1 MSSVAPPANP
11 MVPTLPHDD
20 EQPPRQ
26 RRTRMWRA
34 REPKARYRDLD
45 RATRRFIGGATVTLF
60 AVMVCSAYLL
70 PLAFMTVTAFKTEDQ
85 MGTGTI
91 LPMSPNRVEIDGVAR
106 DMYEVPMPDGSMRD
120 LALVQPGRQSSVFV
134 DPDEPDVPIEWE
146 GSWRTLDRDLEFD
159 PSTQNFTRAWEIL
172 NFPRLLRNTAII
184 AGLGMAGT
192 VISSTLVA
200 YGLSRFRIPWK
211 GLILGSLIG
220 TIILP
225 RFVTLVPT
233 YAVFNQ
239 IGWVGTWLPLI
250 VPHCFANAYNV
261 FLLRQFFLTIPKDL
275 DEAAAIDG
283 AGPLTTLFTVILP
296 QAKGAIL
303 AVALFH
309 FFFAWNDFL
318 EPLIYLSGRRDLI
331 PISVGL
337 YDFLGIYDSYIPLVQ
352 AGALIG
358 MAVPIL
364 VFLVLQRVFLR
375 GIDLSGSMK

>member
-1 MSSVAPPANP
+1 MTSVVPPPTPPVAALPAEQAPQ
-11 MVPTLPHDD
+11 L
-20 EQPPRQ
+20 E
-26 RRTRMWRA
+26 RRRAAFWRA
-34 REPKARYRDLD
+34 REPRASYGDLD
-45 RATRRFIGGATVTLF
+45 RPTRRFLGGATLTLF
-60 AVMVCSAYLL
+60 AVMLCTAYLL
-70 PLAFMTVTAFKTEDQ
+70 PLLFMSVTAFKTEDQ
-85 MGTGTI
+85 MGTGRI

-106 DMYEVPMPDGSMRD
+106 DMYEVPMPDGSRRD
-120 LALVQPGRQSSVFV
+120 LALVVPGRQSSTFV
-134 DPDEPDVPIEWE
+134 DPDEPGVLIEWT
-146 GSWRTLDRDLEFD
+146 GSWRTLQRDLELD
-159 PSTQNFTRAWEIL
+159 PSTENFSRAWGIL

-211 GLILGSLIG
+211 GLLLGSLIG

-225 RFVTLVPT
+225 RFVTIVPT

-250 VPHCFANAYNV
+250 IPHFFANAYNV

-283 AGPLTTLFTVILP
+283 AGPITTLITVILP

-337 YDFLGIYDSYIPLVQ
+337 YDFLGIYDSQIALVQ

-358 MAVPIL
+358 MAVPIV
-364 VFLVLQRVFLR
+364 VFLGLQRVFLR

>member
-1 MSSVAPPANP
+1 MTSTAPAP
-11 MVPTLPHDD
+11 VPVDALPDTGPD
-20 EQPPRQ
+20 PETRQ
-26 RRTRMWRA
+26 RRRFWSA
-34 REPKARYRDLD
+34 REPQTEYRDLD
-45 RATRRFIGGATVTLF
+45 RRTKRFMAGSMVTMLAVILAT
-60 AVMVCSAYLL
+60 AYLL
-70 PLAFMTVTAFKTEDQ
+70 PLGFMAVTSLKTEDQ
-85 MGTGTI
+85 IGSGRI
-91 LPMSPNRVEIDGVAR
+91 LPMSPAVTEIDGVPR
-106 DMYEVPMPDGSMRD
+106 TLYEVPMPDGSVRS
-120 LALVQPGRQSSVFV
+120 LALVSPGRQSSIFV
-134 DPDEPDVPIEWE
+134 DPDEPEILIEWE
-146 GSWRTLDRDLEFD
+146 GVWRSLDQDLTFD
-159 PSTQNFTRAWEIL
+159 PRTENFTRAWNTL
-172 NFPRLLRNTAII
+172 DFMRLLRNTAVI
-184 AGLGMAGT
+184 AGLGMFGT
-192 VISSTLVA
+192 VVSSTLVA

-211 GLILGSLIG
+211 GFLLGSLIA

-225 RFVTLVPT
+225 RFVTIVPT

-250 VPHCFANAYNV
+250 IPHFFANAYNV

-283 AGPLTTLFTVILP
+283 AGPLTTLVTVIIP

-309 FFFAWNDFL
+309 FFYAWNDFL
-318 EPLIYLSGRRDLI
+318 EPLIYLAGRRDLI

-337 YDFLGIYDSYIPLVQ
+337 YDFLGIYDTQIALVQ

-358 MAVPIL
+358 MALPIL